1 VNILIYKYYNNEN
14 FEDFACGRVIYGKA
28 GFTNYPV
35 KIAGEIFRR
44 CLEYLNK
51 KDDITVYDPC
61 CGGGYLLT
69 VLALL
74 NPDTITNIFGS
85 DISNE
90 AISLARENLSLL
102 TGEGLL
108 KRKQQ
113 INDLIAKFDKQ
124 SHKEALKSVEVFFD
138 IVKNRLITPKFHCFI
153 ANILDKKSLEKQ
165 NFKTDILITDVPY
178 GNLVSWSDENGNAI
192 NQLLDNVIPVLHKN
206 TILAISTDKGQK
218 INNDLFTRHEKL
230 KIGKRVIYILQLKG

>member
-1 VNILIYKYYNNEN
+1 MIYKYYNNNEN
-14 FEDFACGRVIYGKA
+14 FEHFACGRVIHGKA

-35 KIAGEIFRR
+35 RIAGEVFKR
-44 CLEYLNK
+44 CLEYSNK
-51 KDDITVYDPC
+51 KDGITIYDPC

-69 VLALL
+69 VLGLL
-74 NPDTITNIFGS
+74 NPDIIKNIYGS

-102 TGEGLL
+102 TFEGLL

-113 INDLIAKFDKQ
+113 INDLIAKLNKQ
-124 SHKEALKSVEVFFD
+124 SHKDALKSVEVFLN
-138 IVKNRLITPKFHCFI
+138 IIKNRKIPPQIHCFI
-153 ANILDKKSLEKQ
+153 ADILDKKPLEEQ
-165 NFKTDILITDVPY
+165 DFKTDILITDVPY
-178 GNLVSWSDENGNAI
+178 GNLVSWSGESDNAI

-218 INNDLFTRHEKL
+218 IKNDLFVRHEKL
-230 KIGKRVIYILQLKG
+230 KIGKRVIYILQLKE